1 MKHKVLLT
9 GAFGNVG
16 QNTLKQLL
24 IREYD
29 VTCFDLQNSTNKK
42 ALKKLSK
49 KWQFKTCWGNILND
63 DDVSKAVEGID
74 TIIHLA
80 AIIPPFSEKNPELA
94 RKVNVEGTQNLINA
108 AKTLENKPRFIMAS
122 SVSVFG
128 PTMHLEPPRGVNDPL
143 NPSDHYSRSKVECEK
158 MLRESGLPWIILR
171 LGAVSAEKGSL
182 EFMSVLFEI
191 PLEQR
196 TEFISS
202 IDCGIAFTNAV
213 TLDNTNKIFLIGG
226 GEECQLYGKDF
237 LTRFLDAF
245 GLKLPREEA
254 FKKPLTKEDWFY
266 IDWLDTKESQE
277 ALKFQTETFQQF
289 VDRLKRN
296 HRLRRFGIK
305 IISPLAKRILLKKSP
320 YFQQNKI
327 INNS

>member
-24 IREYD
+24 MREHE
-29 VTCFDLQNSTNKK
+29 VTCFDLMNSTNKK
-42 ALKKLSK
+42 SCKKLSK
-49 KWQFKTCWGNILND
+49 KWQFKTIWGDILNN

-94 RKVNVEGTQNLINA
+94 RKVNIEGTRNLLNA
-108 AKTLENKPRFIMAS
+108 AKMLKNKPRFIMAS

-128 PTMHLEPPRGVNDPL
+128 PTMHLEPPRTVDDPL

-158 MLRESGLPWIILR
+158 MLRESGLAWMILR

-182 EFMSVLFEI
+182 EFISILFEV

-213 TLDNTNKIFLIGG
+213 TLNDTDRIFLIGG
-226 GEECQLYGKDF
+226 GKECQLIAKDS
-237 LTRFLDAF
+237 LARFLDAF
-245 GLKLPREEA
+245 GLKLPSEEA
-254 FKKPLTKEDWFY
+254 FKKPKNKEDWFY

-289 VDRLKRN
+289 INRLKRT
-296 HRLRRFGIK
+296 HRLRRLGIK
-305 IISPLAKRILLKKSP
+305 IISPLAVRFLLKKSP
-320 YFQQNKI
+320 YYKSNAD
-327 INNS
+327 SD

>member
-24 IREYD
+24 MREHD
-29 VTCFDLQNSTNKK
+29 VICFDLQNSTNKK
-42 ALKKLSK
+42 TLSKLSK
-49 KWQFKTCWGNILND
+49 KWQFKTIWGNILDNN
-63 DDVSKAVEGID
+63 DVSKAVEGID

-80 AIIPPFSEKNPELA
+80 AIIPPFSEKNPEIA

-108 AKTLENKPRFIMAS
+108 AKMLENKPRFIIAS

-128 PTMHLEPPRGVNDPL
+128 PTMHLEPPRRFDDPL

-158 MLRESGLPWIILR
+158 ILRECGLPWMILR

-182 EFMSVLFEI
+182 ELMSILFDL

-202 IDCGIAFTNAV
+202 IDCGIAFANAV
-213 TLDNTNKIFLIGG
+213 TLEETEKIYLIGG
-226 GEECQLYGKDF
+226 GEKCQLFAKDF

-245 GLKLPREEA
+245 GLKLPPENA
-254 FKKPLTKEDWFY
+254 FKKPKNKEDWFY

-289 VDRLKRN
+289 VDRIKRS

-305 IISPLAKRILLKKSP
+305 IISPLALRILLKKSP
-320 YFQQNKI
+320 YYKPSKET
-327 INNS
+327 IN